1 MSVYLH
7 SDYSVLRDQLVEND
21 YVLSHC
27 TPTTEWWHP
36 RGYQILE
43 IGVELPTTDPY
54 ESVEVHFD
62 YPVTTQ
68 ELELL
73 RFPL

>member
-1 MSVYLH
+1 MSTYLH
-7 SDYSVLRDQLVEND
+7 NDHSLLRDQLVGAM
-21 YVLSHC
+21 YLCSHVSDF
-27 TPTTEWWHP
+27 TEFWRAPH
-36 RGYQILE
+36 G
-43 IGVELPTTDPY
+43 GELWFDVPDTDPY
-54 ESVEVHFD
+54 ESVEVHFE

>member
-1 MSVYLH
+1 MSIYLH
-7 SDYSVLRDQLVEND
+7 ADYTVLRDQLVENE
-21 YVLSHC
+21 YVLSHH
-27 TPTTEWWHP
+27 TDTTEWWHP
-36 RGYQILE
+36 RGYPILE

-54 ESVEVHFD
+54 YSVAVHFD
-62 YPVTTQ
+62 YHVTTQ

>member
-1 MSVYLH
+1 MSTYLH
-7 SDYSVLRDQLVEND
+7 NDYSLLRDRLVEEG
-21 YVLSHC
+21 YVLWS
-27 TPTTEWWHP
+27 TTDFTEWWRAP
-36 RGYQILE
+36 GSTR
-43 IGVELPTTDPY
+43 ELYFDIPDTDPY

-62 YPVTTQ
+62 YPVTTK

>member
-1 MSVYLH
+1 MASTYLH
-7 SDYSVLRDQLVEND
+7 ADYSVLRDHLVGEEFTCCNVSD
-21 YVLSHC
+21 FSEYWRAPH
-27 TPTTEWWHP
+27 
-36 RGYQILE
+36 G
-43 IGVELPTTDPY
+43 GELWFDIPDTDPH
-54 ESVEVHFD
+54 ESVAVHFD